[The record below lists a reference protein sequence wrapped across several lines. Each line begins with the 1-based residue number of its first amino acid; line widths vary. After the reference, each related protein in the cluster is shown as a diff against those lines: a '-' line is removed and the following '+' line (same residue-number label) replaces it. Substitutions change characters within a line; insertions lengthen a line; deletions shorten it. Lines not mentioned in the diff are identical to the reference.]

1 MKNISVVKIFNVLGL
16 FIFFTGI
23 FMLIPVL
30 VDLSRKEET
39 YIIFLIFSILSIVV
53 GGSIYLATYEKS
65 STVNYKEGVL
75 LTVFSWFIIVAFA
88 ALPIQY
94 ASEDINYVDAYFEAM
109 SGITTTGATVFA
121 NLSELSLGM
130 HLWRAL
136 IQWVGGLGIVV
147 TGLAILPNLKIGG
160 MQMFKI
166 ESFDIDQSSNKATS
180 LASSIMK
187 IYTLLTIIIILL
199 LWLVAKLSFFDSIIH
214 AFTSIST
221 AGFSNYDASIGFF
234 NNPTAEVILT
244 ISMIVGGMPLI
255 LVYFLVFEGKI
266 KNFFKD
272 QQIKGFLIAILT
284 IVMVVTAYLVIKNGF
299 SIGQSLRY
307 ASFTVVS
314 IITGTGYVLTDY
326 TTWGTSIV
334 MLLFIITFS
343 GGCSGG
349 TSCGIKI
356 FRFQILT
363 SFTLAKLKQ
372 NNIHKSVITPYYN
385 KRPLNDNI
393 VNSVVVY
400 FYFFIVTFI
409 AISFVL
415 TFFGLDIITATSAT
429 ATSLANVGPG
439 FGDVIGPSG
448 NFSSLQS
455 SVKIILIFAMIIGR
469 LEIIGLYMMIYK
481 SFWQNK

>member
-1 MKNISVVKIFNVLGL
+1 MKNISIVKIFNVLGL
-16 FIFFTGI
+16 FIFFTGV
-23 FMLIPVL
+23 FMLMPAL
-30 VDLSRKEET
+30 LDLCRKEEI
-39 YIIFLIFSILSIVV
+39 YLVFLIFAILSGVV
-53 GGSIYLATYEKS
+53 GGSIFFATYEKD

-75 LTVFSWFIIVAFA
+75 LTVFSWFVIVAFA

-94 ASEDINYVDAYFEAM
+94 ASKDINYVDAYFEAM
-109 SGITTTGATVFA
+109 SGITTTGSTVFG

-166 ESFDIDQSSNKATS
+166 ESFDIDQSKNKATS
-180 LASSIMK
+180 LASSIVK
-187 IYTLLTIIIILL
+187 IYVLITLVVILL
-199 LWLVAKLSFFDSIIH
+199 LWLVAKLSFFDSIVH

-234 NNPTAEVILT
+234 NNPTAEIILT

-255 LVYFLVFEGKI
+255 LVYFLVFEGKV
-266 KNFFKD
+266 KTFLKD
-272 QQIKGFLIAILT
+272 QQIRGFLIAISTLVM
-284 IVMVVTAYLVIKNGF
+284 IVATYLVLKNGF
-299 SIGQSLRY
+299 SFSQSLRY

-349 TSCGIKI
+349 TSCGVKI
-356 FRFQILT
+356 FRFQVLT

-385 KRPLNDNI
+385 KRPLKNNI
-393 VNSVVVY
+393 VDSVVVY
-400 FYFFIVTFI
+400 FYFFIITFI
-409 AISFVL
+409 IISFIL

-429 ATSLANVGPG
+429 ATALANVGPG
-439 FGDVIGPSG
+439 FGDTIGPSG
-448 NFSSLQS
+448 NFSSLES
-455 SVKIILIFAMIIGR
+455 SVKIILILAMIIGR